1 MNRTK
6 GISVFVWTSVACAA
20 LGLAAGQIASCAG
33 STFVVQ
39 QYAGPPRPK
48 ESIAILRL
56 DGADSAEIL
65 SLDRERLSP
74 VEKGVQFRIEMLP
87 GAHEIDVVDPQHE
100 LTTRQAV
107 RFSAE
112 AGKEYRVIV
121 LQTQPASGPAIQVAQ
136 IYEVDTA
143 SNAPVRA
150 VPPLPASEAAK
161 PAPPGVRAALSPSDG
176 GSDAPATDA
185 ASAKARD

>member
-56 DGADSAEIL
+56 DGADSEIAWPAIATPMPAAATAA
-65 SLDRERLSP
+65 P
-74 VEKGVQFRIEMLP
+74 VFDPRDTQVPAPHVNGPDPAATMAAAAPPITMAWPVSRRFAQATAIGAQSNKAIRSGRIE
-87 GAHEIDVVDPQHE
+87 A
-100 LTTRQAV
+100 
-107 RFSAE
+107 
-112 AGKEYRVIV
+112 IV
-121 LQTQPASGPAIQVAQ
+121 
-136 IYEVDTA
+136 
-143 SNAPVRA
+143 
-150 VPPLPASEAAK
+150 
-161 PAPPGVRAALSPSDG
+161 
-176 GSDAPATDA
+176 APAQ
-185 ASAKARD
+185 